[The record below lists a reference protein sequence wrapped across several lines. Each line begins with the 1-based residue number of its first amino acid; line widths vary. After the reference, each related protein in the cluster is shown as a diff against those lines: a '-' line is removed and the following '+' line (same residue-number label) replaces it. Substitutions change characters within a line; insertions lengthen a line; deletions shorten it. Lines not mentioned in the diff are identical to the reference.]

1 MKELLTDQA
10 DIASENEDAYRN
22 EALRKVTQAANAK
35 PPKDFDGESCV
46 ECGLEI
52 PKGRLALGK
61 WTCIFCQTVRDK
73 SKR

>member
-10 DIASENEDAYRN
+10 DIASENETAYRD
-22 EALRKVTQAANAK
+22 EALRQVTKAANAK
-35 PPKDFDGESCV
+35 PPKDFDGENCV

-61 WTCIFCQTVRDK
+61 WTCIFCQEILDK
-73 SKR
+73 PKR